1 MPRDYKGRPRNI
13 PSQNRAP
20 KTPYFPGPQADQ
32 EQFAKLRGDIPHG
45 YTPSGAFTVATYD
58 SRLINTIEFFKS
70 FFLQQNFGI
79 SGARLIAEAGFTV
92 PEGRTCVLREWSFE
106 PSFGVPGALSN
117 TSYVSVEG
125 FPNANFK
132 LDFLVNG
139 SAVPEVSDIQTGAP
153 CFSGISGET
162 FIIVA
167 QGNRIA
173 LKASIVDLPNGLPS
187 GTGLKMTTVDMSFS
201 GQFILSE
208 GHTPDFEIGNNAAV
222 PVDVKTKGVAI

>member
-1 MPRDYKGRPRNI
+1 MPREYKGRPRNI
-13 PSQNRAP
+13 PSQKPRREV
-20 KTPYFPGPQADQ
+20 PYFPEGQADI
-32 EQFAKLRGDIPHG
+32 EQFAKFRQPIPHG
-45 YTPSGAFTVATYD
+45 YTPGGAFTVATYD
-58 SRLINTIEFFKS
+58 SRLINSLEFYKS
-70 FFLQQNFGI
+70 FFLQQGFGI

-125 FPNANFK
+125 FPNANFQ

-139 SAVPEVSDIQTGAP
+139 SAVPEFSGNQTGAP
-153 CFSGISGET
+153 CFSGISGEA
-162 FIIVA
+162 FIVVA
-167 QGNRIA
+167 EGNRIA
-173 LKASIVDLPNGLPS
+173 LKVSIVDLPNGLPS

-208 GHTPDFEIGNNAAV
+208 GHTPNFEVGNNMPV
-222 PVDVKTKGVAI
+222 PVDVKAKGIAP